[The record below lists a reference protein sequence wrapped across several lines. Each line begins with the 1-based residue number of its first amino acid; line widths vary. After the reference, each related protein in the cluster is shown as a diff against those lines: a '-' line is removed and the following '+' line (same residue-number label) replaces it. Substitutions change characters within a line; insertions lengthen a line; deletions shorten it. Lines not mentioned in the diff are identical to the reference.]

1 MGPATPHYTQK
12 MGKILELKITA
23 NNINSFNMSTYGGT
37 NNKTFVKIEGIT
49 SKKSDIILISDCR
62 IGKRGKEV
70 ERIFGLA
77 LNGKYKL
84 YQNSDKDSR
93 GVAIAIKGSVYHEI
107 LQKWVDIDNNYLIM
121 RVRIQDREILLGTV
135 YGPNNNDVQF
145 YDRIKGICDSENI
158 PVILGGDF
166 NTVLDNRDGDMSVD
180 RLGNGNC
187 PNIGNS
193 RYLNNW
199 IAEGEMFDPFRVL
212 YPEITSTRTHPLG
225 EMTIS
230 GKID

>member
-1 MGPATPHYTQK
+1 M
-12 MGKILELKITA
+12 
-23 NNINSFNMSTYGGT
+23 
-37 NNKTFVKIEGIT
+37 
-49 SKKSDIILISDCR
+49 
-62 IGKRGKEV
+62 
-70 ERIFGLA
+70 
-77 LNGKYKL
+77 
-84 YQNSDKDSR
+84 
-93 GVAIAIKGSVYHEI
+93 
-107 LQKWVDIDNNYLIM
+107 DIDNNYIIM

-193 RYLNNW
+193 RYIL
-199 IAEGEMFDPFRVL
+199 
-212 YPEITSTRTHPLG
+212 ITG
-225 EMTIS
+225 
-230 GKID
+230 